1 MEGPEGA
8 LTSCHISDVWQTHTE
23 NVFIYYLE
31 SHKKRDKSIY
41 KKKDTMTALVIL
53 TLIFNSSLAVKL
65 KNLENS
71 TTATE
76 FLVGC

>member
-1 MEGPEGA
+1 
-8 LTSCHISDVWQTHTE
+8 
-23 NVFIYYLE
+23 
-31 SHKKRDKSIY
+31 
-41 KKKDTMTALVIL
+41 MTALVIL

-71 TTATE
+71 TTATD